1 MKQLAA
7 ITGQNSE
14 SLSPKF
20 ILNFTDHLLQWSNF
34 LLNQGRHVKTGQLA
48 AIKVMD
54 VTEEEEEEIKAEINM
69 LKKYSHHRNIATYY
83 GAFVKKSPPGHDD
96 QLWVCVPFYLSWW
109 LYSRVCHLL
118 RSLSLCLCVCSWWW
132 SFVAPGQW
140 LTWWKT
146 LRAALWRRTGLLTSA
161 ERS

>member
-1 MKQLAA
+1 MEALCGEAFSL
-7 ITGQNSE
+7 TGCKSV
-14 SLSPKF
+14 KF
-20 ILNFTDHLLQWSNF
+20 KGSQRHGASGPFKLCWPLFPWSKL

-96 QLWVCVPFYLSWW
+96 QLWVGLPLYLIWCFYSSAAYVFHTVLTKVPCLS
-109 LYSRVCHLL
+109 
-118 RSLSLCLCVCSWWW
+118 
-132 SFVAPGQW
+132 F
-140 LTWWKT
+140 
-146 LRAALWRRTGLLTSA
+146 
-161 ERS
+161 